1 MEQPHVLLNKWRAR
15 ILGTLWLTYAVM
27 YIGRVNM
34 AIALPFIEQEFG
46 WSTVT
51 LGLISG
57 SFFWVY
63 ALGQLVNG
71 TLGDH
76 FSARYFVFVGLAG
89 TALMN
94 LGFGLSQSF
103 AAMVLFWGLNGVFQ
117 SMGWGPIIKTA
128 SNWTTPSER
137 TKVSPFLGTTCVLGS
152 LISWYLSGQILAK
165 FGRWELVFWL
175 PSLVLGIQAF
185 VWLILIRDH
194 PRDVGLTISSSSPTL
209 KERKPPLKVYFQDTL
224 VFLRQPK
231 FLFLALITIVQGMI
245 KDGIS
250 LWTPILLV
258 QNHDQSIGVAAIYSL
273 LVPTFGFLGV
283 LLASRLN
290 QRVKG
295 HDELAI
301 TILFA
306 VGVVCALAVRFT
318 LNGDSLLTLTLLI
331 GLCSLAI
338 NGINNL
344 LLSSIPLRYSH
355 SGKTSTLAG
364 FLDFASYVGSGSMTI
379 LTGIVLKSWG
389 WQTLLVGWV
398 ALFGLGGLLMLSRLF
413 IPIFQRKT
421 ESTENLTD

>member
-1 MEQPHVLLNKWRAR
+1 MEQSHFLLTKWRTR

-46 WSTVT
+46 WNTVT

-76 FSARYFVFVGLAG
+76 FPARYFVFVGLVG

-103 AAMVLFWGLNGVFQ
+103 AAMVVFWGLNGVFQ
-117 SMGWGPIIKTA
+117 SMGWGPILKTA
-128 SNWTTPSER
+128 SNWTAPSER
-137 TKVSPFLGTTCVLGS
+137 TKVSAFLGTTFVLGS
-152 LISWYLSGQILAK
+152 LISWFLSGQILAK
-165 FGRWELVFWL
+165 FARWELVFWL
-175 PSLVLGIQAF
+175 PSLILGIQAF
-185 VWLILIRDH
+185 LWLAIIRDH
-194 PRDVGLTISSSSPTL
+194 PRDVGLTIVASGSTL
-209 KERKPPLKVYFQDTL
+209 QERKPPLKLYFQDTL

-231 FLFLALITIVQGMI
+231 FLFLALITIIQGMI
-245 KDGIS
+245 KDGIN

-258 QNHDQSIGVAAIYSL
+258 QNHNQSIGVAAIYAL

-283 LLASRLN
+283 LLASWLN
-290 QRVKG
+290 QRAKG
-295 HDELAI
+295 HDELTI
-301 TILFA
+301 TILFSL
-306 VGVVCALAVRFT
+306 GVVSALAVR
-318 LNGDSLLTLTLLI
+318 LVLSGDSLLTLTLMI
-331 GLCSLAI
+331 GLCSLVI
-338 NGINNL
+338 HGINNL
-344 LLSSIPLRYSH
+344 LLSSIPLRYAQ

-379 LTGIVLKSWG
+379 LTGIILKSWG

-398 ALFGLGGLLMLSRLF
+398 ALFGLGGLLMLSRLV
-413 IPIFQRKT
+413 IPGFPSKT
-421 ESTENLTD
+421 ESATSVRG